1 MVAIASPIRQM
12 MVEIQHSLDASERL
26 DRQSPPAPCAQDHH
40 QHWLRRIEHLEG
52 AVLAEVPQSL
62 GDVVGILNCATT
74 LVDRFDAFTDMTDWE
89 RRRIFETIK
98 VAVGNCVPILT
109 TAVEGAVELTRSE
122 LSEARRLTNIAQ
134 QREGR

>member
-1 MVAIASPIRQM
+1 MVAVASPIRQM
-12 MVEIQHSLDASERL
+12 MAEIQHSLDASERL
-26 DRQSPPAPCAQDHH
+26 EKQSPPAPCAQDHQ
-40 QHWLRRIEHLEG
+40 QHWSRRIGHLEG

-98 VAVGNCVPILT
+98 VAVGNCVPVLT
-109 TAVEGAVELTRSE
+109 TAVEGTIELTRSE
-122 LSEARRLTNIAQ
+122 LAEARRLTSIGQ